1 MSRTRM
7 HVWTSFTG
15 LAMAAS
21 LCHGATGDAPRVRRR
36 GTMKVTAVPTAP
48 SGAVAL
54 FKFLA
59 RPAPARVVA
68 PDLLGRLDPP
78 LLDRRG
84 DLVGRLH
91 RVAVGPDRGAGA
103 ARCLGEGA
111 RLRGPHA
118 AGVRDLAGARR
129 AAARRDARPRFVLL
143 GGRAVLAL
151 DLHLDVEDH

>member
-36 GTMKVTAVPTAP
+36 GTMKVTAVPPAP

-84 DLVGRLH
+84 DLVGLRD
-91 RVAVGPDRGAGA
+91 RVAVRADPRRAGA
-103 ARCLGEGA
+103 ARRLGA
-111 RLRGPHA
+111 RAPLRRGDAAGGRGP
-118 AGVRDLAGARR
+118 
-129 AAARRDARPRFVLL
+129 PP
-143 GGRAVLAL
+143 
-151 DLHLDVEDH
+151 

>member
-48 SGAVAL
+48 SGALAL

-78 LLDRRG
+78 LLHRRG
-84 DLVGRLH
+84 DLLGLR
-91 RVAVGPDRGAGA
+91 DREA
-103 ARCLGEGA
+103 ARA
-111 RLRGPHA
+111 DPA
-118 AGVRDLAGARR
+118 A
-129 AAARRDARPRFVLL
+129 
-143 GGRAVLAL
+143 
-151 DLHLDVEDH
+151 